1 MMYEIFQSFL
11 CRRWVS
17 VKQNNYLHPLLFD
30 IINLIIFKHGQ
41 ELSCLVNRVEKV
53 LSKLLPFVGVVA
65 AELVYT
71 KEQTANVNYLAT
83 LNIK

>member
-1 MMYEIFQSFL
+1 MQHKKRQQNSMMYEIFQSFL

-17 VKQNNYLHPLLFD
+17 VKHKNYLHPFLLD

-41 ELSCLVNRVEKV
+41 ELSCLVNGVEKV

-71 KEQTANVNYLAT
+71 K
-83 LNIK
+83 K